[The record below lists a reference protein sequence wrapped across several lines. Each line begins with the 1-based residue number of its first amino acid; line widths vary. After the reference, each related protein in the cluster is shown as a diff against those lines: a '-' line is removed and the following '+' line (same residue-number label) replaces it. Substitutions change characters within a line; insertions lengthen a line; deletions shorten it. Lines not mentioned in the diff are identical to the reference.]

1 MEGCELRVLI
11 TGAKGQLGQALERA
25 LYEDE
30 VAAFGHADLDVTD
43 AEAVH
48 EAIAYE
54 KPDVVIHAAAW
65 TDTAGCEKDPGRAIE
80 VNGHGAGNVA
90 KACRATGASLVY
102 ISSNEVFDGEAS
114 EPYAEDAETNPVNGY
129 GRSKLEGE
137 RQVSDTTDR
146 HQIVRTSWL
155 YGPGRVSFPEKIL
168 AAAREHGRLKLVT
181 DEIAS
186 PTWTVDLAQAVS
198 RLIRYEHW
206 GVFHLT
212 NEGYAS
218 RKEWAE
224 EVLRLAM
231 MGNVP
236 AEEATQ
242 AEFGGP
248 YRKPVF
254 SALANN
260 RAARLGIT
268 LRPWR
273 QALLDH
279 FRSVVRRG

>member
-1 MEGCELRVLI
+1 MRILI
-11 TGAKGQLGQALERA
+11 TGGKGQLGLALQRS
-25 LYEDE
+25 LFEDE
-30 VAAFGHADLDVTD
+30 VIALGHDELDVTD
-43 AEAVH
+43 ADAVREAVL
-48 EAIAYE
+48 EE
-54 KPDVVIHAAAW
+54 KPDAVIHAAAW

-90 KACRATGASLVY
+90 KACREAGAKIVY
-102 ISSNEVFDGEAS
+102 ISSNEVFDGEAN
-114 EPYAEDAETNPVNGY
+114 EPYAEDAPTGPVNEY

-137 RQVSDTTDR
+137 RQVTAFLDE

-168 AAAREHGRLKLVT
+168 SAAREKGRLKLVT

-186 PTWTVDLAQAVS
+186 PTWTVDLARAIGQ
-198 RLIRYEHW
+198 LLRYDLY

-224 EVLRLAM
+224 EVLRLALM
-231 MGNVP
+231 ANVP
-236 AEEATQ
+236 TEPATQ

-248 YRKPVF
+248 YRKPRF
-254 SALANN
+254 SALANV
-260 RAARLGIT
+260 RAAKLGIT
-268 LRPWR
+268 MRPWR
-273 QALLDH
+273 RALLEH
-279 FRSVVRRG
+279 FRSVVRSG